1 MPTLHILKNPCIT
14 LQLALHLH
22 GSASMDS
29 TNSEICSA
37 IVHSE
42 RNPCVSGSAPSKSV
56 LFKGQLYKIMSSVNK
71 DNFILPFRYGCL
83 LFLFFNLR

>member
-56 LFKGQLYKIMSSVNK
+56 LFKGQLYNAIC
-71 DNFILPFRYGCL
+71 G
-83 LFLFFNLR
+83 LFVDALSN